1 MAITTSQQ
9 IARYYD
15 QFHGVEVTFTKEL
28 IRTMMLNT
36 KQIFIKCL
44 GYQWPCVIYSASMNG
59 AKVIVSVNKAL
70 NETLR
75 KANNLVSLRLSFD
88 QPDKSDSL
96 AFFVS
101 ARVAG
106 FNPYSREKPELNFVT
121 LTFTQRPPDDLIE
134 TLGRILEANVASK
147 RRREQ
152 RITLT
157 ADNTKRIGLQAKGA
171 RLYVGN
177 VPRRCL
183 VRDISFSGAKV
194 IVVGVAKFLVDKEA
208 LLRVQLDEPSES
220 IDIKGKVVR
229 FEEVEGREDL
239 AAVAM
244 HFDEERVPM
253 AYKMRLSN
261 YLKDTK
267 ESESNVT

>member
-15 QFHGVEVTFTKEL
+15 QFQDVEITFTKEI
-28 IRTMMLNT
+28 IRAMMLKT
-36 KQIFIKCL
+36 KEIYIKCL
-44 GYQWPCVIYSASMNG
+44 GYQWPCVIYSASMSG
-59 AKVIVSVNKAL
+59 AKIIVSVNKTL

-75 KANNLVSLRLSFD
+75 KANNLVSLRLSFN
-88 QPDKSDSL
+88 QRDKSDPL

-101 ARVAG
+101 ARVGG
-106 FNPYSREKPELNFVT
+106 FNPYSKEKPELNFVS

-134 TLGRILEANVASK
+134 TLGRILEANVAAK
-147 RRREQ
+147 RRKEQ

-157 ADNTKRIGLQAKGA
+157 ADNTKQLGIQPKNAL
-171 RLYVGN
+171 LYVGN

-183 VRDISFSGAKV
+183 IRDVSFSGAKV
-194 IVVGVAKFLVDKEA
+194 IIVGVAKFLVDKEA
-208 LLRVQLDEPSES
+208 TLRVQLDEPSEA

-239 AAVAM
+239 AAVALN
-244 HFDEERVPM
+244 FDEEHVPM
-253 AYKMRLSN
+253 SYKMRLSN

-267 ESESNVT
+267 EHKDSVT

>member
-9 IARYYD
+9 IARYHEQYQD
-15 QFHGVEVTFTKEL
+15 IEVTFTKEL
-28 IRTMMLNT
+28 IRAMMLNT
-36 KQIFIKCL
+36 KQIYLKCL
-44 GYQWPCVIYSASMNG
+44 GYQWPCVIYSSSMSG
-59 AKVIVSVNKAL
+59 AKVIANVNKAM

-88 QPDKSDSL
+88 QRDKSDPL

-106 FNPYSREKPELNFVT
+106 FNQYSKEKPELNFVT
-121 LTFTQRPPDDLIE
+121 LNFTQRPPDDLIE
-134 TLGRILEANVASK
+134 TLGRILEANVAAK
-147 RRREQ
+147 RRKEQ

-157 ADNTKRIGLQAKGA
+157 ADNTKKLGIHSKGA
-171 RLYVGN
+171 KLFVEN

-183 VRDISFSGAKV
+183 VRDVSFSGAKV
-194 IVVGVAKFLVDKEA
+194 IIVGVAKLLVDKEA
-208 LLRVQLDEPSES
+208 ILRMELDESTEHL
-220 IDIKGKVVR
+220 DIRGKVVR

-239 AAVAM
+239 AAVAL
-244 HFDEERVPM
+244 HFDDAHVPM
-253 AYKMRLSN
+253 SYKLRLSN

-267 ESESNVT
+267 EDNNAVV